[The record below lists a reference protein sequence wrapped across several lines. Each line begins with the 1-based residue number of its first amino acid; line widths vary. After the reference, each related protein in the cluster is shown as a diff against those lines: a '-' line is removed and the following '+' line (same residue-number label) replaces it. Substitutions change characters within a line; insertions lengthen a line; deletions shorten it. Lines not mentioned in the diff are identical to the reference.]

1 MKQLSLK
8 YTFTLI
14 IIIITI
20 SLIFFACEKNS
31 IDPES
36 EATMYNVGDEIS
48 NEHKDIEF
56 DICYGDYPS
65 EKFKLSDFQN
75 KVIWLH
81 FSATWWAPCFGFIQ
95 VGEAVEEYWENN
107 ENVAIIDFLDYLNQP
122 YTCAQWGSVGN
133 PNLPTIIDD
142 KNYNFIDQFH
152 DVYPTNVF
160 IDHEM
165 KVHAVLDTMYTEE
178 SVNEKIQ
185 EMLDKMD
192 SSRK

>member
-1 MKQLSLK
+1 MNP
-8 YTFTLI
+8 I
-14 IIIITI
+14 
-20 SLIFFACEKNS
+20 
-31 IDPES
+31 
-36 EATMYNVGDEIS
+36 G
-48 NEHKDIEF
+48 
-56 DICYGDYPS
+56 
-65 EKFKLSDFQN
+65 
-75 KVIWLH
+75 
-81 FSATWWAPCFGFIQ
+81 
-95 VGEAVEEYWENN
+95 
-107 ENVAIIDFLDYLNQP
+107 P

-133 PNLPTIIDD
+133 PNLLTIIDD